1 MPEIN
6 GLEYPLSDFYTLEDA
21 IDIVRTN
28 NKIVALVVVSQGNSK
43 SLRFYAWRKKQ
54 TNEGD
59 KWKVELARM
68 ECKNWNWEKIA
79 SGAMELKQKHGLISS

>member
-1 MPEIN
+1 M
-6 GLEYPLSDFYTLEDA
+6 
-21 IDIVRTN
+21 
-28 NKIVALVVVSQGNSK
+28 VSQGNSK

-68 ECKNWNWEKIA
+68 DCKNWNWEKIT